1 MIQNIIKKA
10 ICIAVLIIAAGL
22 ILSPRLRESVMCL
35 FMSAHET
42 AIAKLEAQANDGD
55 MALSRYEQA
64 YREQANKL
72 SSTIRLRDNAVYEIE
87 RAQRRAEEFRAAG
100 KETQALLNERDV
112 ERQKRQH
119 ERACRRIEKLAPGVK
134 KLREKMEIAR
144 EEVRIMRK
152 NIIELSSMRDAMDDS
167 GLQELL
173 DKADQNIANLNSQL
187 NAINAEIEVLE
198 LIDE

>member
-1 MIQNIIKKA
+1 MLHNIIKTLFYIVA
-10 ICIAVLIIAAGL
+10 LAIAAGL
-22 ILSPRLRESVMCL
+22 IFSPRLRESVMCV
-35 FMSAHET
+35 FMSAHDS
-42 AIAKLEAQANDGD
+42 AIAKLEAQADDGD
-55 MALSRYEQA
+55 LALSRYEQA

-72 SSTIRLRDNAVYEIE
+72 SNTIRLRDNAAYEIE
-87 RAQRRAEEFRAAG
+87 RAQRRANEFRASG
-100 KETQALLNERDV
+100 KETQALLNEKDI

-119 ERACRRIEKLAPGVK
+119 ERACRRIEKLGPGVK

-152 NIIELSSMRDAMDDS
+152 NIIELSSMRNAMDDS
-167 GLQELL
+167 GLQEIL
-173 DKADQNIANLNSQL
+173 DKADLSIANLNSQL